1 MQSFKLGRAA
11 PMLQLALDM
20 VKIDE
25 ALQIADAVLPY
36 FEILE
41 VGTPLILSEG
51 SGAVRALKSRY
62 PAKIILA
69 DMKIA
74 DAGEYEAMIAFEAGA
89 DLVSVL
95 GLADPRTVKG
105 AVEAGNRLG
114 GGVVVDCL
122 NMVDLLGATL
132 EFETLG
138 AACVEIHAGTDQAHQ
153 AAIMAS
159 QIAGIARVLKIP
171 VAVAGGISPQNIGP
185 LVKTGASIFV
195 AGSAVTRA
203 SDPAQVA
210 KTLRCVVF
218 GSEQA

>member
-1 MQSFKLGRAA
+1 
-11 PMLQLALDM
+11 MLQLALDM

-51 SGAVRALKSRY
+51 SRAVRALKSRY
-62 PAKIILA
+62 SAKIILA

-89 DLVSVL
+89 DFVSVL

-114 GGVVVDCL
+114 GGIVVDSL
-122 NMVDLLGATL
+122 NMADLMDSALR
-132 EFETLG
+132 FESLG
-138 AACVEIHAGTDQAHQ
+138 AACVEIHAGTDQAHR
-153 AAIMAS
+153 AAAMVD

-171 VAVAGGISPQNIGP
+171 VAVAGGLSPQNIGP
-185 LVKTGASIFV
+185 LAKTGASIFV
-195 AGSAVTRA
+195 VGSAVTRA
-203 SDPAQVA
+203 LDPVQIARA
-210 KTLRCVVF
+210 FRYAVF
-218 GSEQA
+218 GSEQI